1 MTPITRVMKYFFAH
15 PKPDMQWSK
24 QIWEGTSLMSIPCFQ
39 WQTEGAWTT
48 GLKFKFL
55 NQDKGS
61 CDSSDILTISSI
73 NFNMVS
79 QTLKLF
85 KLVDVKYFVNTYFV
99 CSVSWLKKLLNS
111 LMKYAWI
118 YTSIYSQIKNAWIY
132 TSTSIDLNYH
142 SEARF

>member
-61 CDSSDILTISSI
+61 CDPSDILTISSI

-85 KLVDVKYFVNTYFV
+85 ELVDVKYFVNHIFCVFGIIIKEIVEFIDEV
-99 CSVSWLKKLLNS
+99 CMNIYKYKYRFKLPFWS
-111 LMKYAWI
+111 TVLMHVI
-118 YTSIYSQIKNAWIY
+118 S
-132 TSTSIDLNYH
+132 
-142 SEARF
+142 